1 MVLQNPCRIGVG
13 CTVGE
18 GLDKM
23 QAAPCAL
30 RDTWTHCT
38 MALKP
43 DSYVVL
49 NDGNKMPV
57 VGFGTAADIAKFTKE
72 QAGESTKV
80 AIDIGYRHIDCAD
93 LYENEVQVGQAI
105 RSKIADGTV
114 KREDIFYTG
123 KLWGNNHTPE
133 RVRLGLEKSLKD
145 LQLDYMDLFL
155 IHTPV
160 EFKPGDNLY
169 PTDEN
174 GKFIFHNTDIR
185 ETWKAMEACRDA
197 GLVRSIGVSNFN
209 RRQLELILN
218 MPGLKYKPVCNQVH
232 ITDQS
237 DWRVTTR
244 LESGSRLEFPPEL
257 VGCDVKSSF
266 TEMLD
271 LDDVDLDLDR
281 DLFLYSCGQK
291 SDLSCPKVLEDPVLN
306 TVAKK
311 LSRSPAQVALRYL
324 LQRGCVV
331 LAKSFSPERIKEN
344 FQVFDF
350 DLSDEDMKSLDG
362 INKNLRY
369 LIMDSWKESPKY
381 PYDDEY

>member
-1 MVLQNPCRIGVG
+1 RPPSLTDRMS

-18 GLDKM
+18 GLDKI

-30 RDTWTHCT
+30 RDTGTHYT

-57 VGFGTAADIAKFTKE
+57 IGFGTYAPETAKYTKE
-72 QAGESTKV
+72 LSGESTKV
-80 AIDIGYRHIDCAD
+80 AIDTGYRHIDSAFI
-93 LYENEVQVGQAI
+93 YGNEVQIGQAI

-123 KLWGNNHTPE
+123 KLSGNNHTPE

-160 EFKPGDNLY
+160 EFKPGDDLY

-174 GKFIFHNTDIR
+174 GKLVFHNTDIR

-232 ITDQS
+232 ITDQWNVTYSSIRANYWSSANLMISCWS
-237 DWRVTTR
+237 DSVYWEPADQRDGKNKDIGTR
-244 LESGSRLEFPPEL
+244 
-257 VGCDVKSSF
+257 
-266 TEMLD
+266 
-271 LDDVDLDLDR
+271 
-281 DLFLYSCGQK
+281 
-291 SDLSCPKVLEDPVLN
+291 
-306 TVAKK
+306 
-311 LSRSPAQVALRYL
+311 
-324 LQRGCVV
+324 
-331 LAKSFSPERIKEN
+331 I
-344 FQVFDF
+344 
-350 DLSDEDMKSLDG
+350 
-362 INKNLRY
+362 
-369 LIMDSWKESPKY
+369 
-381 PYDDEY
+381 

>member
-1 MVLQNPCRIGVG
+1 
-13 CTVGE
+13 
-18 GLDKM
+18 
-23 QAAPCAL
+23 
-30 RDTWTHCT
+30 

-57 VGFGTAADIAKFTKE
+57 VGFGTYAPDTYTKE

-80 AIDIGYRHIDCAD
+80 AIEVGYRHIDCAFF
-93 LYENEVQVGQAI
+93 YGNEVQVGQAI

-123 KLWGNNHTPE
+123 KLSSNNQTPE
-133 RVRLGLEKSLKD
+133 RVRPALEKSLKD

-155 IHTPV
+155 IHSPV
-160 EFKPGDNLY
+160 EFKPGDDLI
-169 PTDEN
+169 PLDEN

-197 GLVRSIGVSNFN
+197 GVVRSIGVSNFN

-218 MPGLKYKPVCNQVH
+218 MPGLKYKPVCNQVECH
-232 ITDQS
+232 IFLNQS
-237 DWRVTTR
+237 K
-244 LESGSRLEFPPEL
+244 LLEFCKSRDIVL
-257 VGCDVKSSF
+257 VGYSVLGSSRI
-266 TEMLD
+266 EGWID
-271 LDDVDLDLDR
+271 QN
-281 DLFLYSCGQK
+281 S
-291 SDLSCPKVLEDPVLN
+291 PKVLEDPVLN

-311 LSRSPAQVALRYL
+311 LNRSPAQVAQRYL

-331 LAKSFSPERIKEN
+331 LAKSFSPERIKQN

-350 DLSDEDMKSLDG
+350 ELSDEDMKSIDG
-362 INKNLRY
+362 VNINLRY
-369 LIMDSWKESPKY
+369 LIIHPWKESPKY
-381 PYDDEY
+381 PYHDEY

>member
-1 MVLQNPCRIGVG
+1 
-13 CTVGE
+13 
-18 GLDKM
+18 
-23 QAAPCAL
+23 
-30 RDTWTHCT
+30 

-57 VGFGTAADIAKFTKE
+57 IGFGTGTDTAKYTME
-72 QAGESTKV
+72 HAGESTKV
-80 AIDIGYRHIDCAD
+80 AIDAGYRHIDCAF
-93 LYENEVQVGQAI
+93 LYGNEVQIGQAI

-123 KLWGNNHTPE
+123 KLWCNNHTPE

-155 IHTPV
+155 IHHPV
-160 EFKPGDNLY
+160 EFKPGDDPF

-174 GKFIFHNTDIR
+174 GKVVFHNTDIR

-209 RRQLELILN
+209 HRQLELILN
-218 MPGLKYKPVCNQVH
+218 MPGLKYKPVCNQVECH
-232 ITDQS
+232 IFLNQS
-237 DWRVTTR
+237 K
-244 LESGSRLEFPPEL
+244 LLEFCKSRDIVL
-257 VGCDVKSSF
+257 VGYSVLGTSRI
-266 TEMLD
+266 EGW
-271 LDDVDLDLDR
+271 VDQN
-281 DLFLYSCGQK
+281 S
-291 SDLSCPKVLEDPVLN
+291 PKLLEDPVLN

-311 LSRSPAQVALRYL
+311 LNRSPAQVALRYL

-331 LAKSFSPERIKEN
+331 LAKSFSPERIKQN

-350 DLSDEDMKSLDG
+350 ELSDEDMKSIDG
-362 INKNLRY
+362 VNINLRY
-369 LIMDSWKESPKY
+369 LIIHPWKESPKY
-381 PYDDEY
+381 PYHDEY

>member
-1 MVLQNPCRIGVG
+1 
-13 CTVGE
+13 
-18 GLDKM
+18 
-23 QAAPCAL
+23 
-30 RDTWTHCT
+30 

-57 VGFGTAADIAKFTKE
+57 IGFGTYAPDTYTKE

-80 AIDIGYRHIDCAD
+80 AIEVGYRHIDCAF
-93 LYENEVQVGQAI
+93 LYGNEVQVGQAI

-123 KLWGNNHTPE
+123 KLSSNNQTPE
-133 RVRLGLEKSLKD
+133 RVRPALVKSLKD

-155 IHTPV
+155 IHSPV
-160 EFKPGDNLY
+160 EFKPGDDPF

-218 MPGLKYKPVCNQVH
+218 MPGLKYKPVCNQVECH
-232 ITDQS
+232 IFLNQS
-237 DWRVTTR
+237 K
-244 LESGSRLEFPPEL
+244 LLEFCKSHDIVL
-257 VGCDVKSSF
+257 VGYSVLGSSRIKGWI
-266 TEMLD
+266 D
-271 LDDVDLDLDR
+271 QN
-281 DLFLYSCGQK
+281 S
-291 SDLSCPKVLEDPVLN
+291 PKVLEDPVLN
-306 TVAKK
+306 SVAKK
-311 LSRSPAQVALRYL
+311 LNRSPAQVAMRFL
-324 LQRGCVV
+324 LQRGCVI
-331 LAKSFSPERIKEN
+331 LAKSFSPERIKQN

-350 DLSDEDMKSLDG
+350 ELSDEDMKSIDG
-362 INKNLRY
+362 VNKNLRY
-369 LIMDSWKESPKY
+369 LIMHPWKESPKY
-381 PYDDEY
+381 PYHDEY